1 MKPSEKL
8 ASLGLT
14 LPTMAAPIGSYV
26 PANRSGNLVLTS
38 GQLPFRDGK
47 LTRVGRV
54 PDEVS
59 LADAAECSRVAMLNA
74 LAAAANVAG
83 GVDAIARVVRVC
95 VYVNSA
101 AGFGDQPKVAN
112 GGSDLLT
119 QVFSDA
125 GRHAR
130 SAVGAS
136 SLPMNSPVEVELV
149 VEVRG

>member
-47 LTRVGRV
+47 LIRVGRV

-59 LADAAECSRVAMLNA
+59 LTDAAECSRVAMLNA

-101 AGFGDQPKVAN
+101 SGFGDQPKVAN

-119 QVFSDA
+119 LVFGDA

-149 VEVRG
+149 VEVRE